1 MEITNKTLA
10 LFLVVAVVISLG
22 GAFMSMKKLGQLS
35 YGTSTGFIPSA
46 QGNATLTINTQA
58 SIIFVYNL
66 VDFGAGY
73 VNASFNNCT
82 LLINSSNAITATGCV
97 GFNTTTSQYDTFIIM
112 NNGNTYLN
120 VTMNSSDNASTFIG
134 GTSTIAA
141 LEYAITNNESGS
153 CLGTLPYN
161 GTWTNIVQYD
171 NPTVCGN
178 LSYIPGSRTLRMGLR
193 VVIPTN
199 SLKGGRT
206 MTFTATGQ

>member
-10 LFLVVAVVISLG
+10 LFLVSAIVISLAG
-22 GAFMSMKKLGQLS
+22 TIAALNKLNSMD
-35 YGTSTGFIPSA
+35 TSTGFVTSST
-46 QGNATLTINTQA
+46 GNASLTVNTQA

-66 VDFGAGY
+66 VDLGSGY

-82 LLINSSNAITATGCV
+82 LLINASNAITATGCV
-97 GFNTTTSQYDTFIIM
+97 GFNTSTYYGDTFIIM

-134 GTSTIAA
+134 GNQSVSAFQ
-141 LEYAITNNESGS
+141 YAITNNESGS

-161 GTWTNIVQYD
+161 GTWTTFLKWD

-178 LSYIPGSRTLRMGLR
+178 LSFLPGSRTLRMGLR

-199 SLKGGRT
+199 AVQGGHT
-206 MTFTATGQ
+206 TTFTVTGQ